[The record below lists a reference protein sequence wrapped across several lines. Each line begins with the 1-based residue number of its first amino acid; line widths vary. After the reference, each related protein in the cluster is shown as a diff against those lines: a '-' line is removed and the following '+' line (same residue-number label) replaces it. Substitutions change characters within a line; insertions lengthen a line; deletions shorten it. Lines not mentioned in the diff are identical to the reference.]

1 MAKANVIIQGKK
13 TRAKISLSEDK
24 EKAKIELLK
33 LLKHPLQPLITCS
46 LETYKHLCMFVY
58 MYMLCVCL
66 YVHTYLYI
74 SIYIYLY
81 LSIYIYSCR
90 HICICTHIRTHI
102 YTYKQTRIGTANFC
116 SFNFFLVL
124 NLNLKQAKKIKG
136 NLRQLLIYHSI
147 KEDTRDCRLTIAN
160 TF

>member
-102 YTYKQTRIGTANFC
+102 YTHKQTRTGIANFC
-116 SFNFFLVL
+116 SFNFFFL
-124 NLNLKQAKKIKG
+124 
-136 NLRQLLIYHSI
+136 
-147 KEDTRDCRLTIAN
+147 C
-160 TF
+160 

>member
-74 SIYIYLY
+74 SIYIYLS
-81 LSIYIYSCR
+81 LYIYSCR
-90 HICICTHIRTHI
+90 HIYVLIYAHISTHINKHVLVQ
-102 YTYKQTRIGTANFC
+102 QTSVVLIFFCAEFEPQTSQKNKRKFKTATD
-116 SFNFFLVL
+116 LP
-124 NLNLKQAKKIKG
+124 
-136 NLRQLLIYHSI
+136 
-147 KEDTRDCRLTIAN
+147 
-160 TF
+160 